1 MFSRTQ
7 SFGHGVSWRLEMDS
21 GSIPTEGLLALESEG
36 NVSLL
41 LRYKLRTYEASR
53 FTFHVCALEE
63 KLSTVG

>member
-1 MFSRTQ
+1 
-7 SFGHGVSWRLEMDS
+7 MDS

-53 FTFHVCALEE
+53 FTYHVCALEE